1 MNREFISDE
10 RIDGTLINNKVIDNK
25 AIDHQVIDG
34 QIIEP
39 ILGKPSRE
47 QFVIGPYQVQHLPT
61 GAKFGAYP
69 GEGDIGYIS
78 WGLSECCATPSYR
91 DELQKIARELL
102 RERARY

>member
-1 MNREFISDE
+1 MNNEFISGE
-10 RIDGTLINNKVIDNK
+10 RIDNQRIDNTS
-25 AIDHQVIDG
+25 IDHHVIDG

-69 GEGDIGYIS
+69 GEGDIGYIN
-78 WGLSECCATPSYR
+78 WGLSDCCATQDYR